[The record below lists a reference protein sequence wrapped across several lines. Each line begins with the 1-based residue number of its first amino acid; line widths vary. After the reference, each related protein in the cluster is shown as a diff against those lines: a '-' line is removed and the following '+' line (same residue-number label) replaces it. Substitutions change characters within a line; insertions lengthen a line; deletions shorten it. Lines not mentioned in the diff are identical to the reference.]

1 MDNTEPLVSYITSMY
16 FSYTVSLLLLYGL
29 IISFD
34 NKYYVQNVLLL
45 QRTRKRNYHSKQ
57 KCKRLVICYS
67 LKQREGTIARVE
79 EPGAEAAAITLKRSA
94 RLVL

>member
-45 QRTRKRNYHSKQ
+45 QRTRKRNSII
-57 KCKRLVICYS
+57 LN
-67 LKQREGTIARVE
+67 
-79 EPGAEAAAITLKRSA
+79 RSVSD
-94 RLVL
+94 L